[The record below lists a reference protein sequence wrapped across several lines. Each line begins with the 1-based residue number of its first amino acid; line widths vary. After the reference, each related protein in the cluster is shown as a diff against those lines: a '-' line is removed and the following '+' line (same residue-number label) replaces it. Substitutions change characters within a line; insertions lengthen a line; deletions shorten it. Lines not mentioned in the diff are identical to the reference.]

1 MVIRQIA
8 GAHVIKEH
16 RIEQTMSQMK
26 RSRDLLGAQLTRAFP
41 LPTSGSFDDLL
52 QAIGSSEE
60 LGTNNRNEH
69 FSHD

>member
-1 MVIRQIA
+1 
-8 GAHVIKEH
+8 
-16 RIEQTMSQMK
+16 MSQMK